1 VSTYVAVFALVMAYI
16 ALVCAYVALRTLA
29 KLRRATAA
37 LTRGARDSANPESLV
52 EATTRHAQLTA
63 AVADELKS
71 LRAYVEAG
79 REQGESAD
87 RARDHDTAAALRNV
101 ALVRYD
107 AFAEM
112 SGRTSFSLALLDNRG
127 DGVTISAITGH
138 TGTRVYAK
146 GVADG
151 KGEHELSPEEAQAVS
166 AALHKQRASSRLRS
180 SLLSR
185 RAG

>member
-1 VSTYVAVFALVMAYI
+1 MAYI
-16 ALVCAYVALRTLA
+16 ALVSSYIALRTLA
-29 KLRRATAA
+29 KVRRATAGLA
-37 LTRGARDSANPESLV
+37 RGPRDSAHRESLI
-52 EATTRHAQLTA
+52 ETTDRHAQLTA
-63 AVADELKS
+63 AVADDLKS
-71 LRAYVEAG
+71 LRAYVEHG
-79 REQGESAD
+79 RELDASAE
-87 RARDHDTAAALRNV
+87 RERDDDSAAALRNV

-146 GVADG
+146 GVAAG

-166 AALHKQRASSRLRS
+166 AALERKRESHKLRS
-180 SLLSR
+180 ALLAR